1 MCGIAGYYNIN
12 TRFIDHSENILRML
26 TLQKHRGPDDSG
38 IRSFNLRNAQSEAIS
53 TNETVSF
60 NAQFDGV
67 LGFNRLSILD
77 LSENG
82 HQPMCSGDGMVILA
96 FNGEIYNA
104 FDFTNELIAD
114 GIRFKSKTDTEI
126 ILQLYLK
133 YGFDGMVRK
142 LNGMF
147 AIVIVDLRERKI
159 YLARDRFGIKPL
171 YIYQGVEFFA
181 FSSEIKSFFALQNFK
196 AELDSILLDEYLIFR
211 GTLNNTLLKNV
222 RPLEP
227 GTYIVF
233 SLDKGFS
240 MIRYFNVDD
249 YQRPLDV
256 ELTLNEQKEYLKNNL
271 HDSVKRQLIS
281 DVKLGCQLS
290 GGIDSSL
297 ISLVAK
303 ESKQDN
309 LLESVSIVFKEK
321 GYSEEYYI
329 DKVASRNNI
338 ISHKFLLDSR
348 SYLDAFEDA
357 SWHLD
362 APLNHPNTIAIYLLS
377 QRAKEF
383 VTVLLSGEGADELF
397 GGYERFANLA
407 QPYNPSQIIKGL
419 KHNRHNLLF
428 FLSHYSDVAYRSV
441 MASAFITPYMAKLL
455 FPEFSI
461 QKAIEY
467 RKEFYNQLSGSLF
480 DRQIKYELQ
489 AYLPDLLTR
498 QDTMSMA
505 HSIENRVPFLDNKLV
520 DHAFTIPEKSLLAN
534 KNKVYQTKYLL
545 KLLTADIYGESFA
558 FRHKGGFGIPLRSFF
573 NDNLFNNW
581 IQDDILPSM
590 RQRGIFESK
599 QVDYYI
605 KHINSINNVELDG
618 LWILLSLE
626 VWLKQVQLR

>member
-240 MIRYFNVDD
+240 MIKYFNVED

-256 ELTLNEQKEYLKNNL
+256 ELTLNEQKEYLKNIFMTVL
-271 HDSVKRQLIS
+271 
-281 DVKLGCQLS
+281 
-290 GGIDSSL
+290 
-297 ISLVAK
+297 
-303 ESKQDN
+303 
-309 LLESVSIVFKEK
+309 SVS
-321 GYSEEYYI
+321 
-329 DKVASRNNI
+329 
-338 ISHKFLLDSR
+338 
-348 SYLDAFEDA
+348 
-357 SWHLD
+357 
-362 APLNHPNTIAIYLLS
+362 
-377 QRAKEF
+377 
-383 VTVLLSGEGADELF
+383 
-397 GGYERFANLA
+397 
-407 QPYNPSQIIKGL
+407 
-419 KHNRHNLLF
+419 
-428 FLSHYSDVAYRSV
+428 
-441 MASAFITPYMAKLL
+441 
-455 FPEFSI
+455 
-461 QKAIEY
+461 
-467 RKEFYNQLSGSLF
+467 
-480 DRQIKYELQ
+480 
-489 AYLPDLLTR
+489 
-498 QDTMSMA
+498 
-505 HSIENRVPFLDNKLV
+505 
-520 DHAFTIPEKSLLAN
+520 
-534 KNKVYQTKYLL
+534 
-545 KLLTADIYGESFA
+545 
-558 FRHKGGFGIPLRSFF
+558 
-573 NDNLFNNW
+573 
-581 IQDDILPSM
+581 
-590 RQRGIFESK
+590 
-599 QVDYYI
+599 
-605 KHINSINNVELDG
+605 
-618 LWILLSLE
+618 
-626 VWLKQVQLR
+626 